1 MRRRPFTASAG
12 TIHAMQPEAFGW
24 LFDDPS
30 PVAVERMGPLAII
43 PIRGALEQRASW
55 CGAGYDEIVSAFA
68 AACATDAATIVLDI
82 DSCGGVVAGCFA
94 AVREMRRQA
103 ELAGKAVVAY
113 ARENACSAAYALATV
128 GGYIALP
135 DTGTVGSVGVI
146 GVVDDYTAAMAKEGI
161 RVTVL
166 TSGARKADGN
176 PMTETTPEAVA
187 TLQATIDTLAAVF
200 FGLVADRRPL
210 SAAQVKGLE
219 AGVFLGQDA
228 VDAGLAD
235 EVVAFTDLLA
245 RLSAE
250 GLTMTDEE
258 KKAAEDKAAAEAA
271 EAEATSDEAPASEAG
286 EDMPADDEEEDDV
299 PAAVAARSH
308 TSRDILA
315 VVRSITGQSSPAAQ
329 VGALQALAAAAKRE
343 SKLAVKVAKL
353 EAGARA
359 AQVGA
364 KVDAAIK
371 AGKLTPSQR
380 AWAIATG
387 AKSPEVLDGYL
398 ATATRVAPAPT
409 AAPAPVVKPTGEA
422 ELNETETAMADAMGV
437 PRANFAAA
445 KAAQTARTH

>member
-1 MRRRPFTASAG
+1 MKRRPFTASAG
-12 TIHAMQPEAFGW
+12 TVHAMQPEAFGW
-24 LFDDPS
+24 LFDEPS
-30 PVAVERMGPLAII
+30 PVTVERMGPLAIV

-68 AACATDAATIVLDI
+68 AACATDAHTIVLDI

-103 ELAGKAVVAY
+103 ELAGKTVVAY
-113 ARENACSAAYALATV
+113 ARENACSAAYALATAAN
-128 GGYIALP
+128 YIALP

-146 GVVDDYTAAMAKEGI
+146 GVVDDYTAAMAREGV

-166 TSGARKADGN
+166 VSGARKADGS

-200 FGLVADRRPL
+200 FGLVSDRRPL

-219 AGVFLGQDA
+219 AGVFLGQAA

-258 KKAAEDKAAAEAA
+258 KKAADEKAEAA
-271 EAEATSDEAPASEAG
+271 EAEAESAEAAPASEA
-286 EDMPADDEEEDDV
+286 EDMPAEDEEEDDV

-315 VVRSITGQSSPAAQ
+315 VVRTITGQSSPAAQ
-329 VGALQALAAAAKRE
+329 VGALQALHAAAKRE
-343 SKLAVKVAKL
+343 SKLTAKVAKL
-353 EAGARA
+353 EAAARG

-364 KVDAAIK
+364 KVEAAIK
-371 AGKLTPSQR
+371 AGKLAPSQR
-380 AWAIATG
+380 AWALATG
-387 AKSPEVLDGYL
+387 TKNPEVLDGYL
-398 ATATRVAPAPT
+398 ATAQRIAPAAT
-409 AAPAPVVKPTGEA
+409 AAPAPLPATNDLTDADRK
-422 ELNETETAMADAMGV
+422 MAKAMGI
-437 PRANFAAA
+437 PEATFAAQ
-445 KAAQTARTH
+445 KAVNARTH